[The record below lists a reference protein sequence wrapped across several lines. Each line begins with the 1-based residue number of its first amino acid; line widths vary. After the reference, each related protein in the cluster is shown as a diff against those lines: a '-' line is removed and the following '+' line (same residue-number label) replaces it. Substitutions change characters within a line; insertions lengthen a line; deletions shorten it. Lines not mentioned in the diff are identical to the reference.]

1 MRCYYHVKYC
11 KIIEKIEN
19 GFKKKIQKSFLDSE
33 MFSTREHQNYV
44 QIGIYLQLHHLVE
57 ADANESI
64 LLKTSA

>member
-1 MRCYYHVKYC
+1 MDL
-11 KIIEKIEN
+11 
-19 GFKKKIQKSFLDSE
+19 KKKIQKSFLDSE